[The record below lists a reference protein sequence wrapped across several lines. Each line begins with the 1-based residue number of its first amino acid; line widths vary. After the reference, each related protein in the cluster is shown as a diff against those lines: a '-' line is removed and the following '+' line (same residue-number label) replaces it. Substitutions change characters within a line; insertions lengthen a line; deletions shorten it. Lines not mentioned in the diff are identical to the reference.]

1 MFIKARDET
10 IATMQ
15 PYRPQEKWETTF
27 MCQKDQFV
35 KLKFESI
42 DFTRIANDILKIQF
56 YTHDMSKLVQTLIVQ
71 KLIPIRELKL
81 FKTYILLRTTILLR
95 FEIHYSLSQTI
106 QMARYFLSSHASYF

>member
-1 MFIKARDET
+1 MSCLSKLEYCWLKKQMFIKERDET

-56 YTHDMSKLVQTLIVQ
+56 YTHDMSKLIQSLN
-71 KLIPIRELKL
+71 
-81 FKTYILLRTTILLR
+81 FKPW
-95 FEIHYSLSQTI
+95 
-106 QMARYFLSSHASYF
+106 